1 MEIIF
6 KGRQTDVAT
15 RFRDQATA
23 KLVKLE
29 KLDQKTIR
37 VDVEVSVERNP
48 RQSSQKERV
57 ELTIISR
64 GPAIR
69 AEAAAEDRFAA
80 LDIALAKLDSRLRRA
95 LDRRKRHMPAALRRA
110 SGQTAA
116 VQPRPASR
124 PAGLSV
130 PAMSPAA
137 TSSAPAPGAASASRA
152 AGSPA
157 SASPN
162 LAQSMPRQT
171 ITRPGKSG
179 SPDGADP
186 VPSDSVVPIDME
198 GDGPLVVRQKF
209 HHATPIPI
217 DQALLEM
224 ELVGHDFYLFHDI
237 DEDMPSVVYRRR
249 GYQYGVIRLVEG
261 VGAGPP
267 LSPRAAVR
275 PDRGRRR
282 RSGGPSA
289 GQSGASPASI
299 GSGPDRPA
307 DRAVSLTAPA
317 LRRGGSS
324 RRRPSSGARMLRI
337 GRSLQVR
344 PTKGTYHDGKTRKV
358 TVERGK

>member
-23 KLVKLE
+23 KLLKLE

-80 LDIALAKLDSRLRRA
+80 LDLALAKLDSRLRRA
-95 LDRRKRHMPAALRRA
+95 LDRRKRHNVGQRSDGQRPEGQRSEGQRSADGQLPGPPGSPSPPYVPTTSSTPAPD
-110 SGQTAA
+110 AA
-116 VQPRPASR
+116 PASR
-124 PAGLSV
+124 AV
-130 PAMSPAA
+130 
-137 TSSAPAPGAASASRA
+137 
-152 AGSPA
+152 GSPA
-157 SASPN
+157 PASPD
-162 LAQSMPRQT
+162 LARSLPRQT
-171 ITRPGKSG
+171 ISRPGKSG
-179 SPDGADP
+179 SPGGGDP
-186 VPSDSVVPIDME
+186 VPSDSVVPIEME

-209 HHATPIPI
+209 HQAAPIPI

-261 VGAGPP
+261 RSAPG
-267 LSPRAAVR
+267 SAAVPASRR
-275 PDRGRRR
+275 PT
-282 RSGGPSA
+282 RSEVADGDLAGQSA
-289 GQSGASPASI
+289 GQS
-299 GSGPDRPA
+299 
-307 DRAVSLTAPA
+307 
-317 LRRGGSS
+317 
-324 RRRPSSGARMLRI
+324 
-337 GRSLQVR
+337 
-344 PTKGTYHDGKTRKV
+344 
-358 TVERGK
+358 